1 MLRRR
6 GMLSLSNSELPNGY
20 KRCAYLSSSAK
31 QYILTDIPLQDGLD
45 ITIELMRTNATDNYV
60 FSGWDNASYQRSYFG
75 SYKSCFQF
83 NYGSYFYINRVT
95 FMDNV
100 KYKERAVSINQSG
113 TSTIYVYIDD
123 VLCDTRTANKL
134 PQADSRFS
142 LFARY
147 QKGVV
152 NQRFFG
158 NVYSLYI
165 VRSGEEILHFIPC
178 LDRLGKPCM
187 FDTVSK
193 KPFYN
198 LGTGEFGYELMD
210 GTYVAPV

>member
-45 ITIELMRTNATDNYV
+45 ITIELMRTMKTDNYV
-60 FSGWDNASYQRSYFG
+60 FSGWYNSGYQRSYFG
-75 SYKSCFQF
+75 SYNDNFQF
-83 NYGSYFYINRVT
+83 NYGYYFFINAGT
-95 FMDNV
+95 FRNNV
-100 KYKERAVSINQSG
+100 KYKERAVSINESG

-123 VLCDTRTANKL
+123 VLCDTRTAKKL
-134 PQADSRFS
+134 PQTDSMFS

-147 QKGVV
+147 KRGIIDQY
-152 NQRFFG
+152 FFG
-158 NVYSLYI
+158 NIYSLNI
-165 VRSGEEILHFIPC
+165 VRNGEEILHFIPC